1 MNRREA
7 LQALV
12 ALPAVKSVEVAQLRP
27 TDTIVIEVDEILS
40 PSKAAHI
47 SSVAEVAFPGQ
58 RVVVLERGMS
68 VKVVRGV
75 E

>member
-7 LQALV
+7 LQTLV
-12 ALPAVKSVEVAQLRP
+12 ALPAVKSVEVAQLKP

-40 PSKAAHI
+40 QARAARI

-58 RVVVLERGMS
+58 RVLVLERGMS
-68 VKVVRGV
+68 VKVVRGF